1 MSEFL
6 AEAAVLIQADTR
18 AFRAELASA
27 LATVPKAIKI
37 PIVAT
42 APTAGLATTTQAVAA
57 AQQQA
62 SAQTA
67 AAAATTTAAL
77 GTQASAATRAGAAT
91 QKLSSA
97 QAQAASVSKAYRAT
111 QEAVALASLEVV
123 GAANAEQAAQIKTGR
138 AAAAGAAARDLLT
151 KAELAGVDVEKLLQ
165 RNIVQTAVAYGE
177 QAAASTAA
185 AEAAT
190 RNAVRQAE
198 VTKGLQAQ
206 ALAGVGLRGAIIG
219 ANPAFLAATAAA
231 ILFGKSVQSAARL
244 QSELNVFKVTAGA
257 TADEMKRAG
266 EEAQALGRDVSL
278 PAVSANDAAE
288 AFTELS
294 KAGLSVEDS
303 FAGAR
308 GVLQLAAAA
317 QIDNAQ
323 ATELA
328 ASALNAFGLSG
339 DQAVHVADVLANS
352 ANDAQ
357 GSITD
362 IGIALQQASAAG
374 RQAGLSL
381 EQTTAILTLFARNG
395 IKGSDAGTLLR
406 TLLLRLI
413 NPTNKAAEVIKKLG
427 LNIRDASGAV
437 DVHVFQQFADATR
450 NVAPAAR
457 DQAAA
462 IIAGQDAF
470 RGLSILAREG
480 GPALDAQTAS
490 LNKAGTAADVA
501 GARMAGLSGQTSAL
515 ASNLDTLGVTI
526 GQVVNPAL
534 TVLAHGLNLAV
545 TGLNLGAGAA
555 KDFVT
560 ALVEGGGFDAAN
572 ANLPELVA
580 HLSDLQGEIDNLNRS
595 GGGDLTGGLSESAKE
610 TVAQVAAIGKALS
623 DTPAGVAKFVNAFKQ
638 ASPQIAAVMKD
649 DVITPLE
656 AAQLQT
662 TALGR
667 AFLAGVPKSFR
678 SGLGAAI
685 RSDLE
690 DAGATAKTGVA
701 DLGPEIA
708 SGIEDAGRQAVV
720 AARHL
725 GTDMGDAL
733 KTSISDAIQSGAS
746 AVGPA
751 VSNLQLALAQASGN
765 QGQELAV
772 LRAQQARQQKFLDA
786 VLGRDQTPKN
796 VALATKAATNLKQT
810 NDAIDRIQADQ
821 QAARDKVVSEAKQS
835 AADVQQK
842 AQAAQTA
849 QSNADQAVL
858 DSFIPA
864 QNRLDLAA
872 INANATDRL
881 SDNLKLQN
889 AIITEA
895 NREVKIITDTV
906 QNVKTK
912 NAALAA
918 QAKVIAAAE
927 AERDKIIGQIATT
940 ATENRQ
946 KAANALTEALG
957 KQITLAELRE
967 NDQAQITAINKAI
980 ANAKFRIKN
989 YKRLGLNLLDEK
1001 IALEQL
1007 INDRDAVRNTANDAA
1022 KATGSATTAF
1032 DLLKE
1037 AAATFDK
1044 SAGNLIN
1051 GNQPFAGPTGF
1062 TADIAQFLI
1071 RRQQPTAP
1079 TGRSVITPSVP
1090 PVQLQDQPLIQAIE
1104 KLTDAV
1110 NGAAG
1115 NSSTAGGT
1123 ASARAARK
1131 WHSENMM
1138 ARQFQEG

>member
-1 MSEFL
+1 LSEFL

-27 LATVPKAIKI
+27 LATVPPQITI

-42 APTAGLATTTQAVAA
+42 APAAGLATTTQAVAA

-62 SAQTA
+62 AAQTA

-77 GTQASAATRAGAAT
+77 GTQATAATAAGAAT
-91 QKLSSA
+91 KKLSA
-97 QAQAASVSKAYRAT
+97 TQTQAATVAKAYRAT

-138 AAAAGAAARDLLT
+138 AAAAAAAARDLLT
-151 KAELAGVDVEKLLQ
+151 KAELAGLDVEKLLQ
-165 RNIVQTAVAYGE
+165 RQVVQTAVSYGE
-177 QAAASTAA
+177 QAAASTVA

-244 QSELNVFKVTAGA
+244 ESELNVFKVTAGA

-352 ANDAQ
+352 ANAAQ

-406 TLLLRLI
+406 TLLIRLI
-413 NPTNKAAEVIKKLG
+413 NPTDKAAKVIKQLG
-427 LNIRDASGAV
+427 LNIRDASGAI

-450 NVAPAAR
+450 NIAPAAR

-480 GPALDAQTAS
+480 GAALDEQTAA
-490 LNKAGTAADVA
+490 LNKTGTAAEVA

-515 ASNLDTLGVTI
+515 RSNLETLGTTI
-526 GQVVNPAL
+526 GQGVNPFL
-534 TVLAHGLNLAV
+534 EGLAHGLNLIVSGANV
-545 TGLNLGAGAA
+545 GGGAFAAFVKSLGT
-555 KDFVT
+555 D
-560 ALVEGGGFDAAN
+560 GFDAAN
-572 ANLPELVA
+572 ANLAELVGR
-580 HLSDLQGEIDNLNRS
+580 LEELQGQIDDLNRS
-595 GGGDLTGGLSESAKE
+595 GGEGTTSGLSESAKE

-623 DTPAGVAKFVNAFKQ
+623 DTPAGVQKFVNAFKQ

-667 AFLAGVPKSFR
+667 AFLAGVPKSAR

-685 RSDLE
+685 RSDIE
-690 DAGATAKTGVA
+690 DAGARAKEAVA
-701 DLGPEIA
+701 DIGPEIA

-733 KTSISDAIQSGAS
+733 KTSISDAIQAGAS

-765 QGQELAV
+765 QGQELTV

-796 VALATKAATNLKQT
+796 VALATKAANNLKQT

-821 QAARDKVVSEAKQS
+821 QAARDKVVSDAKQS
-835 AADVQQK
+835 AAEVQQK

-849 QSNADQAVL
+849 QAKADQAVL

-889 AIITEA
+889 AIIAEA

-906 QNVKTK
+906 QGVKAK

-927 AERDKIIGQIATT
+927 AERDRIIGQIATT
-940 ATENRQ
+940 ATENRR
-946 KAANALTEALG
+946 KAADALTEALG

-967 NDQAQITAINKAI
+967 NDQAQIAALNKAI
-980 ANAKFRIKN
+980 ANAKARIRN
-989 YKRLGLNLLDEK
+989 YKKLGLNLLDEK

-1007 INDRDAVRNTANDAA
+1007 INDRDEVRDTANDAA

-1037 AAATFDK
+1037 AADTFDK

-1071 RRQQPTAP
+1071 RRQQPTAAAAP
-1079 TGRSVITPSVP
+1079 PRGTVQVP

-1104 KLTDAV
+1104 KLT
-1110 NGAAG
+1110 GAILGASG
-1115 NSSTAGGT
+1115 NASTAGGT
-1123 ASARAARK
+1123 PSARASRQ
-1131 WHSENMM
+1131 WHSENQM